1 MSLAIATEM
10 AVSRTNSNLTRQIA
24 TCTGCALRARS
35 LCGGIST
42 GDVHHLAAAMTRQH
56 VTAGDVI
63 FDEGEAADSVV
74 TITSGTAKVFKL
86 LPDGRRQIT
95 GFLFPGDFAGLAL
108 EGTYVYSAEAVTE
121 VNLCRFPRRQL
132 KSLLDRFPKMEQR
145 VLRMT
150 VNELTTAQDQMV
162 LLGRKTA
169 SEKIAS
175 FLLMLCDRTGQEES
189 EEVAVPMTRTDI
201 ADYLGL
207 TTETVSRTF
216 TQLRKAGCIRLV
228 DTGTVRLSDRDQ
240 LQDLSAGLS

>member
-1 MSLAIATEM
+1 MSLAIATET
-10 AVSRTNSNLTRQIA
+10 AVSRANSILARQVA
-24 TCTGCALRARS
+24 MCASCGLRARS
-35 LCGGIST
+35 LCGGVPD
-42 GDVHHLAAAMTRQH
+42 GEVGRLAAATTRQH

-63 FDEGEAADSVV
+63 FDEGDAAENVI

-108 EGTYVYSAEAVTE
+108 EGAYVYSAEAVTE

-132 KSLLDRFPKMEQR
+132 NGLLEQFPKMEQNL
-145 VLRMT
+145 LRLT
-150 VNELTTAQDQMV
+150 VNELTSAQDQMV

-169 SEKIAS
+169 VEKIAS
-175 FLLMLCDRTGQEES
+175 FLMMLCNRADEDAD
-189 EEVAVPMTRTDI
+189 EVPVPMTRTDI

-216 TQLRKAGCIRLV
+216 TQLRKTGCIKIEEA
-228 DTGTVRLSDRDQ
+228 GSVRLADRDH
-240 LQDLSAGLS
+240 LEDLASGLT

>member
-1 MSLAIATEM
+1 MSLAIATET
-10 AVSRTNSNLTRQIA
+10 AVSRTNSILARQIA
-24 TCTGCALRARS
+24 TCASCALRARS
-35 LCGGIST
+35 LCGGISDADT
-42 GDVHHLAAAMTRQH
+42 DCLAAATTRQH

-63 FDEGEAADSVV
+63 FDEGEAADNVV
-74 TITSGTAKVFKL
+74 TITSGTAKVFKV

-108 EGTYVYSAEAVTE
+108 EGAYVYSAEAVTE

-132 KSLLDRFPKMEQR
+132 RGLLDRFPKMEHHL
-145 VLRMT
+145 LRMT
-150 VNELTTAQDQMV
+150 VNELTSAQDQMM

-175 FLLMLCDRTGQEES
+175 FLLMLCDRAGREDTW
-189 EEVAVPMTRTDI
+189 EVAIPMTRMDI

-216 TQLRKAGCIRLV
+216 TQLRKSGCIKLV
-228 DTGTVRLSDRDQ
+228 DTSTVQFLDRDQ
-240 LQDLSAGLS
+240 TENIAAGMS